1 MSLNKDEISKLI
13 ELGDDK
19 SESEVISIIKENPH
33 EACVVGI
40 RCKHTGEHKWEYLA
54 DSCDVFHQFGRD
66 ELVWLSDWYEGQAD
80 VEYLWVLI
88 VNQIYKVD

>member
-40 RCKHTGEHKWEYLA
+40 RCKHTGEHK
-54 DSCDVFHQFGRD
+54 
-66 ELVWLSDWYEGQAD
+66 
-80 VEYLWVLI
+80 
-88 VNQIYKVD
+88 